1 MGEFRYVFSIPC
13 KSSYNGYYTREYWAD
28 KLADARDYLKRDLEV
43 KRMPN
48 GVKLIKNDRGY

>member
-1 MGEFRYVFSIPC
+1 MNEFRYVFSIPC
-13 KSSYNGYYTREYWAD
+13 KGNMAGYYTREYWANN
-28 KLADARDYLKRDLEV
+28 LSDARDFLKRDLEV

>member
-1 MGEFRYVFSIPC
+1 MGEFRYVFSIPNS
-13 KSSYNGYYTREYWAD
+13 KGMGGYYTREYWAD
-28 KLADARDYLKRDLEV
+28 TLNYARDLLKRDLEV

>member
-13 KSSYNGYYTREYWAD
+13 KGYRVGYSTREYWAD
-28 KLADARDYLKRDLEV
+28 TLSYARDLLKRDLEV